1 MQAKQ
6 MEMEAKARSG
16 KQDQMDMMVE
26 KMCEQAKIS
35 DETFAETGTEQEDF
49 EQAVMILCAKDPEVK
64 MAMQQYMMEMQR
76 WRLAEAL
83 VLPWEDEQR
92 YLLTNNRLKVYNF
105 F

>member
-1 MQAKQ
+1 
-6 MEMEAKARSG
+6 
-16 KQDQMDMMVE
+16 
-26 KMCEQAKIS
+26 
-35 DETFAETGTEQEDF
+35 
-49 EQAVMILCAKDPEVK
+49 MILCAKDPEVK

-76 WRLAEAL
+76 WRLAEAV